1 LVKFHIFIKS
11 KILGT
16 NPQNFYGFDSS
27 KNFNPNK
34 PQNPLGMNNKSAKEL
49 NHIQKLKNN
58 DMLNFS
64 DDEDEETYKNYEKAG
79 QLTAKDYQ
87 RKMENTTQFLKE
99 FSSTK

>member
-1 LVKFHIFIKS
+1 M
-11 KILGT
+11 G
-16 NPQNFYGFDSS
+16 
-27 KNFNPNK
+27 
-34 PQNPLGMNNKSAKEL
+34 
-49 NHIQKLKNN
+49 N

-64 DDEDEETYKNYEKAG
+64 DDEDDETFKYYEKTG